1 MEYLGRRDPSLVE
14 KSANLGLPGKQALT
28 VLICYFFHQL
38 TIPQN
43 SSEIL
48 SQTLYVDVTALCT
61 IEARDSAFVGRR
73 HKRHI

>member
-14 KSANLGLPGKQALT
+14 KSANLGLPGKQALM

-48 SQTLYVDVTALCT
+48 SQTLYKYPFSNPNLFKPKQT
-61 IEARDSAFVGRR
+61 
-73 HKRHI
+73 